1 MRPSTVSCYADV
13 PTRIVAL
20 LVDAVLLTIIAFAG
34 AVVVSVLVGPAVE
47 FNTAADSAQEAVT
60 LHRGIAVLDGVVSLF
75 LSAAYF
81 AGAWLAL
88 AASPGQR
95 LIGVR
100 IRGQDAGTAITPWQ
114 AMARWALL
122 AAPFGVAAVLTTA
135 LTGLSNPIVDL
146 AMITWYGLLLVTT
159 VRSPIKQ
166 GLHDRIART
175 VVVKEASPV
184 HWDRPTADVR

>member
-1 MRPSTVSCYADV
+1 MRESTVSCYADV

-20 LVDAVLLTIIAFAG
+20 LIDAVLLTIIVFAG
-34 AVVVSVLVGPAVE
+34 AVVVSVLAGPAVE
-47 FNTAADSAQEAVT
+47 FNTAADSAQDAVT
-60 LHRGIAVLDGVVSLF
+60 LHRGIAVLDGAVSLF
-75 LSAAYF
+75 LSAGYF

-100 IRGQDAGTAITPWQ
+100 IRGQATRAAMTPGQAI
-114 AMARWALL
+114 ARWALL

-135 LTGLSNPIVDL
+135 LTGLSNAIVDL
-146 AMITWYGLLLVTT
+146 AMIAWYGLLLVTT
-159 VRSPIKQ
+159 ARSPTKQ

-184 HWDRPTADVR
+184 HWDRETTYVR